1 MRIFSSLILIL
12 IRNIL
17 PLILA
22 LLAVIKVSKIQSISR
37 KNKIILSIII
47 LFCIFII
54 SNWIW
59 RYQGDFE
66 TILMLLTIFTLL
78 VYIGPVVLFV
88 FVIRWI
94 IKTTSIS
101 KTFKIILIIIISVC
115 VCIMLINYRSE
126 TIDEKYIKINEI
138 VNNESLIG
146 LSEEEVVELLGEP
159 GDKFTDNRLG
169 FTFYEYGAGTI
180 FEEWFWGKCYQT
192 KYYRLTILFDKN
204 GIAKRASIKDITD
217 L

>member
-1 MRIFSSLILIL
+1 MRIFSALILVL
-12 IRNIL
+12 MRNIL

-22 LLAVIKVSKIQSISR
+22 LFAVIRVSKIQSISG

-59 RYQGDFE
+59 HYQGDFE
-66 TILMLLTIFTLL
+66 TTLMLGVIFSLFI
-78 VYIGPVVLFV
+78 YIGQVALVI

-101 KTFKIILIIIISVC
+101 KTFKTILLVIISIC
-115 VCIMLINYRSE
+115 VCIMLSNYRSE
-126 TIDEKYIKINEI
+126 KIDEKYVERKEI
-138 VNNESLIG
+138 VDNESLIG
-146 LSEEEVVELLGEP
+146 LSEEQVVALLGEP
-159 GDKFTDNRLG
+159 GYKYTDTRRKL
-169 FTFYEYGAGTI
+169 TFYEYGAGTI
-180 FEEWFWGKCYQT
+180 LEQWFWGKCYTT
-192 KYYRLTILFDKN
+192 KYYRLTILFDEN
-204 GIAKRASIKDITD
+204 GIAKIASIEDITD

>member
-101 KTFKIILIIIISVC
+101 KTFKIILI
-115 VCIMLINYRSE
+115 NYRSE

>member
-1 MRIFSSLILIL
+1 MRIFSALILGL
-12 IRNIL
+12 IRNIF

-22 LLAVIKVSKIQSISR
+22 LFAVIRVSKIQSISR

-54 SNWIW
+54 SNLIW

-66 TILMLLTIFTLL
+66 TILMLYAIFILL
-78 VYIGPVVLFV
+78 VYIGPVVLLV
-88 FVIRWI
+88 FAIKWI

-101 KTFKIILIIIISVC
+101 KKFKIILLVIISIC
-115 VCIMLINYRSE
+115 VCIVLSNYRNE
-126 TIDEKYIKINEI
+126 TIDEKYIKLNEI

-146 LSEEEVVELLGEP
+146 LSEDEVVELLGKP
-159 GDKFTDNRLG
+159 GYIDTDPRQG

-180 FEEWFWGKCYQT
+180 YEEWFWGKCYKT

-204 GIAKRASIKDITD
+204 GIAKIASIKDITD